1 MQFHVERMACGG
13 CAKTITDAIKGI
25 DSNAKVEADTVAK
38 TVKVETSLTSDEIG
52 KALADVGYPA
62 TIQ

>member
-25 DSNAKVEADTVAK
+25 DSNAKVETDTVAK

>member
-25 DSNAKVEADTVAK
+25 DSNATVETDTVAK
-38 TVKVETSLTSDEIG
+38 TVKVETSLTSDAIG
-52 KALADVGYPA
+52 KTLADIGYPA
-62 TIQ
+62 TVQ